1 MLHICRKFSNHPI
14 AISLKKAYGKEIVNK
29 EVTETQEL
37 SGLGVRAVID
47 GESVLVGNEKLMK
60 ENCIDYIKSEEI
72 GTILYIAVNNKFAG
86 TIVISD
92 KIKTDAERNN

>member
-1 MLHICRKFSNHPI
+1 MS
-14 AISLKKAYGKEIVNK
+14 
-29 EVTETQEL
+29 ETQEL
-37 SGLGVRAVID
+37 PGLGVRAVIE
-47 GESVLVGNEKLMK
+47 GESIFVGNEKLMK

-92 KIKTDAERNN
+92 KIKTDAKETIDKLKKDNIKKNCNANR